1 MVIGAGCL
9 ASSQPPRKG
18 TRLCRWER
26 TKSMTTFNGHGRSTV
41 SAASRNIATVAQ
53 LNATR

>member
-1 MVIGAGCL
+1 
-9 ASSQPPRKG
+9 
-18 TRLCRWER
+18 
-26 TKSMTTFNGHGRSTV
+26 MTTFNGHGRSTV